1 MSACRPKGDSGR
13 QSGAALPAKG
23 SPEAPRLQAAPVH
36 FLAVLAPAIDSCEFG
51 PIRAETVGAAARGCN
66 PDPVSPVLRP
76 MPTFSTQFRTLAL
89 PMTVGLALAAA
100 ASALAVPQMEQDE
113 MEGGMQADGA
123 SAPLTPDQ
131 VKFFE
136 SKIRPLLIANCYGCH
151 SVSSGKSKGGLKLD
165 TRDTMLKGGDSGP
178 AVVPGDADS
187 SLLIR
192 AVRYL
197 DSDYEMPPAG
207 KLKDDDIK
215 LLEEWVAMGAPDP
228 RVESGAAAAAG
239 HSPGTAH
246 RWSADDIAKGRE
258 NHWAYK
264 PLSAPKP
271 PATADGDW
279 SRSPIDS
286 FILSGLEAKGLAP
299 AADADPAT
307 LLRRAS
313 LDLTGLPPSKA
324 DLERFVK
331 NPTPEAFARAVD
343 ALLASPQFG
352 ERWGRHWLDVAR
364 YAESSG
370 KESNIFYP
378 HAWRYRDYVIA
389 SFNEDKPY
397 DRFLVEQIAG
407 DLMQASDDA
416 ERAEQLI
423 ATGYLAVG
431 TKSHNARGR
440 AQFQMDLADEQID
453 AVTQGMLGLTVAC
466 ARCHDHKFDPIP
478 QKDYYAVAG
487 IFLSTDTRYGTFE
500 AQGNNHA
507 AELIEL
513 PAKAGVPLGP
523 TMNTQQRSLLVTAK
537 ERAEQESARA
547 AELREQARTAR
558 QRGEEPPNLQQQLV
572 RARAAEGLN
581 RNLESI
587 LERYDASGKPT
598 EANLV
603 AMGAAERNRSVN
615 ARMLDR
621 GELDKPGETVPRGFV
636 QLISDGEEPK
646 ITKGSG
652 RLEFAEWVAD
662 EENPL
667 TARVWAN
674 RVWLHLFGDGLVPTP
689 DNFGMSGQQPTNPEL
704 LDHLASRLIAN
715 GWSTKGLIREIML
728 TRAYAMSSAFDE
740 KAASIDPDNALLWR
754 MPKKRLEAEA
764 IRDSMLMAAGLLDL
778 RAPTGSRVALAE
790 GGLRGPQQERL
801 MSFLSG
807 SADIYRSVYL
817 PVVRDRVPES
827 LEVFDFAEPAF
838 VTGQRD
844 VTNVPTQALY
854 LMNSAEMARISDAF
868 AARVVEGATDEAG
881 RITLAFELAFG
892 RKPTGAEIRACRG
905 FLDDFLKAYGAEQAA
920 ANKSGAQ
927 NDARRANLR
936 DRARARVEASRAAQT
951 GGAPAGAPKYPE
963 YSALCQALLLSGEFR
978 TVD

>member
-1 MSACRPKGDSGR
+1 MPISRRFSPPAAFPERIVGSEPTIIGVFKAVQFNLFPSVHAPMPIR
-13 QSGAALPAKG
+13 VTRSPRSLRWTPAAL
-23 SPEAPRLQAAPVH
+23 
-36 FLAVLAPAIDSCEFG
+36 VL
-51 PIRAETVGAAARGCN
+51 
-66 PDPVSPVLRP
+66 
-76 MPTFSTQFRTLAL
+76 
-89 PMTVGLALAAA
+89 AA
-100 ASALAVPQMEQDE
+100 ASAGFAPIPQMSDEGVRDGMQDGMQDE
-113 MEGGMQADGA
+113 MHGMNAA
-123 SAPLTPDQ
+123 SPASLTPEE

-165 TRDTMLKGGDSGP
+165 TRDAMLKGGDSGP
-178 AVVPGDADS
+178 AIVSGDVDS

-207 KLKDDDIK
+207 KLRDDDIA
-215 LLEEWVAMGAPDP
+215 LLEEWVEMGAPDP
-228 RVESGAAAAAG
+228 RVEGAAVAAG

-246 RWSADDIAKGRE
+246 RWSADDIAKGKE

-271 PATADGDW
+271 PATVNGDW
-279 SRSPIDS
+279 ARSPIDS
-286 FILSGLEAKGLAP
+286 FILAGLEAKGLAP
-299 AADADPAT
+299 ARDADPAT

-324 DLERFVK
+324 DLDRFVK

-343 ALLASPQFG
+343 AMLASPQFG

-364 YAESSG
+364 FAESSG

-378 HAWRYRDYVIA
+378 HAWRYRDYVVG

-397 DRFLVEQIAG
+397 DRFLVEQLAG
-407 DLMQASDDA
+407 DLLPADSDA
-416 ERAEQLI
+416 ARAEQLI

-453 AVTQGMLGLTVAC
+453 AVTQGMLGLTVSC

-487 IFLSTDTRYGTFE
+487 IFLSTDTRYGTFD
-500 AQGNNHA
+500 AQGNNHPA
-507 AELIEL
+507 GLVEL
-513 PAKAGVPLGP
+513 PANSGVPLGP
-523 TMNTQQRSLLVTAK
+523 MMASQQRSLIAAAK
-537 ERAEQESARA
+537 ERAAQEAERGRQIQEQARA
-547 AELREQARTAR
+547 AR
-558 QRGEEPPNLQQQLV
+558 QSGGEVPANLQQQVV
-572 RARAAEGLN
+572 RARAAQGAD
-581 RNLESI
+581 RNLASI
-587 LERYDASGKPT
+587 VERFDESGKPT

-603 AMGAAERNRSVN
+603 AMGAVERSRSVN
-615 ARMLDR
+615 ARLLDR

-636 QLISDGEEPK
+636 QLISDGDEPR

-674 RVWLHLFGDGLVPTP
+674 RVWLHLFDKGIVPTP
-689 DNFGMSGQQPTNPEL
+689 DNFGMSGQQPTNPGL
-704 LDHLASRLIAN
+704 LDHLASRLVAN
-715 GWSTKGLIREIML
+715 GWSTKKLIREIVL
-728 TRAYAMSSAFDE
+728 SRAYAMSSAFDA
-740 KAASIDPDNALLWR
+740 KAAAVDPDNALLWR

-764 IRDSMLMAAGLLDL
+764 IRDSMLLAAGLLDL
-778 RAPTGSRVALAE
+778 RAPTGSRVAFAE
-790 GGLRGPQQERL
+790 GGMRGPQQERL

-807 SADIYRSVYL
+807 NADNHRSVYL
-817 PVVRDRVPES
+817 PIVRDRVPES

-838 VTGQRD
+838 VTGERN

-854 LMNSAEMARISDAF
+854 LLNSAEMMRISDAF
-868 AARVVEGATDEAG
+868 AARVVEGASDEAG
-881 RITLAFELAFG
+881 RIALAFELAFG
-892 RKPTGAEIRACRG
+892 RKPTAAEMRACRD
-905 FLDDFLKAYGAEQAA
+905 FLDDFKAAHGREQAA
-920 ANKSGAQ
+920 SGRNAAPA
-927 NDARRANLR
+927 DGRRAPMR
-936 DRARARVEASRAAQT
+936 ERARARIEAARAAQA
-951 GGAPAGAPKYPE
+951 GGSAPAPKHPE
-963 YSALCQALLLSGEFR
+963 YSALCQAILLSGEFR

>member
-1 MSACRPKGDSGR
+1 MSDDDMQDGMKEGMQEGMQDASE
-13 QSGAALPAKG
+13 AG
-23 SPEAPRLQAAPVH
+23 SP
-36 FLAVLAPAIDSCEFG
+36 
-51 PIRAETVGAAARGCN
+51 
-66 PDPVSPVLRP
+66 
-76 MPTFSTQFRTLAL
+76 
-89 PMTVGLALAAA
+89 
-100 ASALAVPQMEQDE
+100 
-113 MEGGMQADGA
+113 
-123 SAPLTPDQ
+123 APLTPDQ

-136 SKIRPLLIANCYGCH
+136 SKIRPILIANCYGCH
-151 SVSSGKSKGGLKLD
+151 SVSSGKSKGGLRLD
-165 TRDTMLKGGDSGP
+165 TRDATLKGGDSGP
-178 AVVPGDADS
+178 ALVPGDVDS
-187 SLLIR
+187 SLLVR

-207 KLKDDDIK
+207 KLRDDDIK

-228 RVESGAAAAAG
+228 RIEGAAVAAG

-246 RWSADDIAKGRE
+246 RWSSQDIDNGRQ

-271 PATADGDW
+271 PATKDSGWA
-279 SRSPIDS
+279 RSPIDS
-286 FILSGLEAKGLAP
+286 FILAGLEAKSLSP
-299 AADADPAT
+299 AADADPGT

-313 LDLTGLPPSKA
+313 LDLTGLPPSKT

-331 NPTPEAFARAVD
+331 NPTPEAFARAID

-397 DRFLVEQIAG
+397 DRFLV
-407 DLMQASDDA
+407 
-416 ERAEQLI
+416 
-423 ATGYLAVG
+423 
-431 TKSHNARGR
+431 
-440 AQFQMDLADEQID
+440 EQID

-636 QLISDGEEPK
+636 QLISDGDEPK

-689 DNFGMSGQQPTNPEL
+689 DNFGMSGQQPANPEL

-715 GWSTKGLIREIML
+715 GWSTKALIREIML
-728 TRAYAMSSAFDE
+728 SRAYAMSSAFDE
-740 KAASIDPDNALLWR
+740 HAASIDPDNTLFWR
-754 MPKKRLEAEA
+754 MPKKRLQAEA
-764 IRDSMLMAAGLLDL
+764 IRD
-778 RAPTGSRVALAE
+778 
-790 GGLRGPQQERL
+790 
-801 MSFLSG
+801 
-807 SADIYRSVYL
+807 
-817 PVVRDRVPES
+817 
-827 LEVFDFAEPAF
+827 
-838 VTGQRD
+838 
-844 VTNVPTQALY
+844 
-854 LMNSAEMARISDAF
+854 
-868 AARVVEGATDEAG
+868 
-881 RITLAFELAFG
+881 
-892 RKPTGAEIRACRG
+892 
-905 FLDDFLKAYGAEQAA
+905 
-920 ANKSGAQ
+920 
-927 NDARRANLR
+927 
-936 DRARARVEASRAAQT
+936 
-951 GGAPAGAPKYPE
+951 
-963 YSALCQALLLSGEFR
+963 
-978 TVD
+978 

>member
-1 MSACRPKGDSGR
+1 MPIFSTQLPT
-13 QSGAALPAKG
+13 AALPMVASLALSLATG
-23 SPEAPRLQAAPVH
+23 AFAAP
-36 FLAVLAPAIDSCEFG
+36 
-51 PIRAETVGAAARGCN
+51 
-66 PDPVSPVLRP
+66 
-76 MPTFSTQFRTLAL
+76 
-89 PMTVGLALAAA
+89 
-100 ASALAVPQMEQDE
+100 QMQEDGMQED
-113 MEGGMQADGA
+113 GMQADA
-123 SAPLTPDQ
+123 APAPLTAEQ

-165 TRDTMLKGGDSGP
+165 TRDALLKGGDSGP
-178 AVVPGDADS
+178 AIVPGDVDS
-187 SLLIR
+187 SLLVR

-207 KLKDDDIK
+207 KLKDADIK

-228 RVESGAAAAAG
+228 RIEGAAIVTG

-246 RWSADDIAKGRE
+246 RWSADDIEKGRE
-258 NHWAYK
+258 SHWAYK
-264 PLSAPKP
+264 PLTAPKP
-271 PATADGDW
+271 PATARDGW

-299 AADADPAT
+299 ADDADPAT

-331 NPTPEAFARAVD
+331 NPTPETFARAVD
-343 ALLASPQFG
+343 AMLASPQFG

-378 HAWRYRDYVIA
+378 HAWRYRDYVIE

-407 DLMQASDDA
+407 DLLPAADDA
-416 ERAEQLI
+416 ARAEQLI

-487 IFLSTDTRYGTFE
+487 IFLSTETRYGTFE
-500 AQGNNHA
+500 AQGNNHPA
-507 AELIEL
+507 GLVEL
-513 PAKAGVPLGP
+513 PEDAGVPFGP
-523 TMNTQQRSLLVTAK
+523 TMTAQQRSLLASAK
-537 ERAEQESARA
+537 ARAEQEAVRA

-558 QRGEEPPNLQQQLV
+558 QRGEEPPNLQAQLV
-572 RARAAEGLN
+572 RARAAEGVN

-587 LERYDASGKPT
+587 LERYDESGKPT
-598 EANLV
+598 EANLL
-603 AMGAAERNRSVN
+603 AMGAVERNRSVN
-615 ARMLDR
+615 ARLLDR

-636 QLISDGEEPK
+636 QLISDGDEPR

-652 RLEFAEWVAD
+652 RLQFAEWVAD

-674 RVWLHLFGDGLVPTP
+674 RVWLHLFGEAIVPTP

-704 LDHLASRLIAN
+704 LDHLAARLIAN
-715 GWSTKGLIREIML
+715 GWSTKKLIREIML
-728 TRAYAMSSAFDE
+728 SRAYAMSSAFNE
-740 KAASIDPDNALLWR
+740 KAASIDPDNTLVWR

-764 IRDSMLMAAGLLDL
+764 IRDSMLLAAGLLDL
-778 RAPTGSRVALAE
+778 RAPTGSRIAFAE

-801 MSFLSG
+801 MSFISG
-807 SADIYRSVYL
+807 NSDNHRSVYL
-817 PVVRDRVPES
+817 PIVRDRVPES

-868 AARVVEGATDEAG
+868 AARVVEGASDEAG
-881 RITLAFELAFG
+881 RITLAFELAYG
-892 RKPTGAEIRACRG
+892 RKPTPAEIRACRE
-905 FLDDFLKAYGAEQAA
+905 FLDDFKAAHGREQAA
-920 ANKSGAQ
+920 AGKNNTR
-927 NDARRANLR
+927 NDNPRPNLR
-936 DRARARVEASRAAQT
+936 ERARARVEAARA
-951 GGAPAGAPKYPE
+951 APAGNSAAAPRNPE

>member
-1 MSACRPKGDSGR
+1 MPISRRFSPPAAFPERIVGSEPTIIGVFKAVQFNLFPSVHAPMPIR
-13 QSGAALPAKG
+13 VTRSPRSLRWTPAAL
-23 SPEAPRLQAAPVH
+23 
-36 FLAVLAPAIDSCEFG
+36 VL
-51 PIRAETVGAAARGCN
+51 
-66 PDPVSPVLRP
+66 
-76 MPTFSTQFRTLAL
+76 
-89 PMTVGLALAAA
+89 AA
-100 ASALAVPQMEQDE
+100 ASAGFAPIPQMSDEGVRDGMQDGMQDE
-113 MEGGMQADGA
+113 MQDEMQDGMHGMNAA
-123 SAPLTPDQ
+123 SPAPLTPEE
-131 VKFFE
+131 VRFFE

-165 TRDTMLKGGDSGP
+165 TRDAMLKGGDSGP
-178 AVVPGDADS
+178 AIVPGDVDS

-207 KLKDDDIK
+207 KLRDDDIA
-215 LLEEWVAMGAPDP
+215 LLEEWVEMGAPDP
-228 RVESGAAAAAG
+228 RVEGAAVAAG

-246 RWSADDIAKGRE
+246 RWSADDIAKGKE

-271 PATADGDW
+271 PATVNGDW
-279 SRSPIDS
+279 ARSPIDS
-286 FILSGLEAKGLAP
+286 FILAGLEAKTLAP

-324 DLERFVK
+324 DVERFAK

-343 ALLASPQFG
+343 TMLASPRFG

-378 HAWRYRDYVIA
+378 HAWRYRDYVIE

-397 DRFLVEQIAG
+397 DRFLVEQLAG
-407 DLMQASDDA
+407 DLLPADSDA
-416 ERAEQLI
+416 ARAEQLI

-440 AQFQMDLADEQID
+440 SQFQMDLADEQID
-453 AVTQGMLGLTVAC
+453 AITQGMLGLTVSC

-500 AQGNNHA
+500 AQGNNHPA
-507 AELIEL
+507 GLIEL
-513 PAKAGVPLGP
+513 PANAGVPLGP
-523 TMNTQQRSLLVTAK
+523 TMGAQQRTLLATAH
-537 ERAEQESARA
+537 ERAAEEANRA
-547 AELREQARTAR
+547 GELREQARTAR
-558 QRGEEPPNLQQQLV
+558 QRGEEPPNLQIQLV

-587 LERYDASGKPT
+587 LERFDERGNPT
-598 EANLV
+598 QANLV
-603 AMGAAERNRSVN
+603 AMGAVERSRSVN
-615 ARMLDR
+615 ARLLDR

-636 QLISDGEEPK
+636 QLISDGDEPK

-674 RVWLHLFGDGLVPTP
+674 RVWLHLFGEPLVPTP

-715 GWSTKGLIREIML
+715 GWSTKKLIREIML
-728 TRAYAMSSAFDE
+728 SRAYAMSSTFDE
-740 KAASIDPDNALLWR
+740 RAASIDPDNTLLWR
-754 MPKKRLEAEA
+754 MPKKRLDAEA
-764 IRDSMLMAAGLLDL
+764 IRDSMLLAAGLLEL
-778 RAPTGSRVALAE
+778 RAPTGSRIALAE
-790 GGLRGPQQERL
+790 GGMRGPQQERL
-801 MSFLSG
+801 MSFISG
-807 SADIYRSVYL
+807 NTDNHRSVYL
-817 PVVRDRVPES
+817 PIVRDRVPES

-838 VTGQRD
+838 VTGRRD

-854 LMNSAEMARISDAF
+854 LLNSGEMARISDAF
-868 AARVVEGATDEAG
+868 AARVVDGASDENG
-881 RITLAFELAFG
+881 RIALAFEIAYG
-892 RKPTGAEIRACRG
+892 RKPTSSEARACRD
-905 FLDDFLKAYGAEQAA
+905 FLDDFKSAHAREQSA
-920 ANKSGAQ
+920 SGKGNAPGVQ
-927 NDARRANLR
+927 RAGNMR
-936 DRARARVEASRAAQT
+936 ERARARFEAQRAQQ
-951 GGAPAGAPKYPE
+951 AGASAPMPRNPE
-963 YSALCQALLLSGEFR
+963 FSALCQALLLSGEFR
-978 TVD
+978 SVD

>member
-1 MSACRPKGDSGR
+1 MATRVTQLHRWLPRSLAIAALVAASAGVAPIPQMSDDDMKEGMQDA
-13 QSGAALPAKG
+13 SGAG
-23 SPEAPRLQAAPVH
+23 SPE
-36 FLAVLAPAIDSCEFG
+36 
-51 PIRAETVGAAARGCN
+51 
-66 PDPVSPVLRP
+66 
-76 MPTFSTQFRTLAL
+76 
-89 PMTVGLALAAA
+89 
-100 ASALAVPQMEQDE
+100 
-113 MEGGMQADGA
+113 
-123 SAPLTPDQ
+123 PLTPDQ

-151 SVSSGKSKGGLKLD
+151 SVSAGKSKGGLKLD
-165 TRDTMLKGGDSGP
+165 TRDSMLKGGDSGP

-228 RVESGAAAAAG
+228 RVESGAAAAG

-378 HAWRYRDYVIA
+378 HAWRYRDYVIE

-636 QLISDGEEPK
+636 QLISDGDEPK

-801 MSFLSG
+801 MSFLSA

-905 FLDDFLKAYGAEQAA
+905 FLDDFKAAYASEQAA
-920 ANKSGAQ
+920 ASKSAAR
-927 NDARRANLR
+927 NDNPRANLR
-936 DRARARVEASRAAQT
+936 ERARARLEAARATQA
-951 GGAPAGAPKYPE
+951 GGGSASAPRNPE

>member
-1 MSACRPKGDSGR
+1 MSDDDMQDGMKEGMQEGMQDASE
-13 QSGAALPAKG
+13 AG
-23 SPEAPRLQAAPVH
+23 SP
-36 FLAVLAPAIDSCEFG
+36 
-51 PIRAETVGAAARGCN
+51 
-66 PDPVSPVLRP
+66 
-76 MPTFSTQFRTLAL
+76 
-89 PMTVGLALAAA
+89 
-100 ASALAVPQMEQDE
+100 
-113 MEGGMQADGA
+113 
-123 SAPLTPDQ
+123 APLTPDQ

-136 SKIRPLLIANCYGCH
+136 SKIRPILIANCYGCH
-151 SVSSGKSKGGLKLD
+151 SVSSGKSKGGLRLD
-165 TRDTMLKGGDSGP
+165 TRDATLKGGDSGP
-178 AVVPGDADS
+178 ALVPGDVDS
-187 SLLIR
+187 SLLVR

-207 KLKDDDIK
+207 KLRDDDIK

-228 RVESGAAAAAG
+228 RIEGAAVAAG

-246 RWSADDIAKGRE
+246 RWSSQDIDNGRQ

-271 PATADGDW
+271 PATKDSGWA
-279 SRSPIDS
+279 RSPIDS
-286 FILSGLEAKGLAP
+286 FILAGLEAKSLSP
-299 AADADPAT
+299 AADADPGT

-313 LDLTGLPPSKA
+313 LDLTGLPPSKT

-331 NPTPEAFARAVD
+331 NPTPEAFARAID

-636 QLISDGEEPK
+636 QLIS
-646 ITKGSG
+646 
-652 RLEFAEWVAD
+652 
-662 EENPL
+662 
-667 TARVWAN
+667 
-674 RVWLHLFGDGLVPTP
+674 
-689 DNFGMSGQQPTNPEL
+689 
-704 LDHLASRLIAN
+704 
-715 GWSTKGLIREIML
+715 
-728 TRAYAMSSAFDE
+728 
-740 KAASIDPDNALLWR
+740 
-754 MPKKRLEAEA
+754 
-764 IRDSMLMAAGLLDL
+764 
-778 RAPTGSRVALAE
+778 
-790 GGLRGPQQERL
+790 
-801 MSFLSG
+801 
-807 SADIYRSVYL
+807 
-817 PVVRDRVPES
+817 
-827 LEVFDFAEPAF
+827 
-838 VTGQRD
+838 
-844 VTNVPTQALY
+844 
-854 LMNSAEMARISDAF
+854 
-868 AARVVEGATDEAG
+868 
-881 RITLAFELAFG
+881 
-892 RKPTGAEIRACRG
+892 
-905 FLDDFLKAYGAEQAA
+905 
-920 ANKSGAQ
+920 
-927 NDARRANLR
+927 
-936 DRARARVEASRAAQT
+936 
-951 GGAPAGAPKYPE
+951 
-963 YSALCQALLLSGEFR
+963 
-978 TVD
+978 